1 MSTET
6 LVINSLGAQ
15 GDGIA
20 NGPDGPIFVPFSLP
34 GETVAVARIK
44 NHGTIMSVTTPSAD
58 RIEPLCRHF
67 GLDGVGG
74 TCGGCSLQHMAKP
87 AYNMFKRATLIAALK
102 SKGIE
107 TDVADVIEAHAGERR
122 RIVFTARKREKGLLI
137 GFNQAGSRHIVEL
150 EECPITSTGILS
162 RLEELRALGAAIA
175 TGSDH
180 FRMTVT
186 ETTTGLDVS
195 IDGVRG
201 GLPDRERRSL
211 TETTLKMRGIAR
223 VSVNG
228 ETVIEPHQPLLD
240 FSGAKVNMPPGAFCQ
255 ATVEAEEAMA
265 RLVLAHVGKAKRV
278 ADLFSGIGTFALR
291 LARNAQVL
299 AVESDEKAI
308 RALDHAARNT
318 QGLKPVN
325 VEKRDLFRR
334 PMMASELKTMDAV
347 VFDPPRAGAEE
358 QCTELAKSKIKT
370 IVAVSCNALTL
381 ARDLSILIEGGYK
394 ITSVTPI
401 DQFLWSP
408 HVEVV
413 VALSKV

>member
-6 LVINSLGAQ
+6 LLINSLGAQ

-20 NGPDGPIFVPFSLP
+20 NGADGPIFVPFSLP
-34 GETVAVARIK
+34 GEKVAVARVK
-44 NHGTIMSVTTPSAD
+44 NQGTIMSITEPSAD
-58 RIEPLCRHF
+58 RIEPACRHF

-87 AYNMFKRATLIAALK
+87 AYNVFKRATLIAALK

-150 EECPITSTGILS
+150 EECPITSAGILD
-162 RLEELRALGAAIA
+162 RLDELRSLGAAIA

-228 ETVIEPHQPLLD
+228 ETVIEPHQPILE
-240 FSGAKVNMPPGAFCQ
+240 FGGAKVVMPPGAFCQ
-255 ATVEAEEAMA
+255 ATVPAEEAMA
-265 RLVLAHVGKAKRV
+265 QLVLAHVGKAKRV

-291 LARNAQVL
+291 LARTAQVL
-299 AVESDEKAI
+299 AVESDEKALK
-308 RALDHAARNT
+308 ALDHAARNT
-318 QGLKPVN
+318 QGLKPVK
-325 VEKRDLFRR
+325 VERRDL
-334 PMMASELKTMDAV
+334 MASELKNIDAV

-358 QCTELAKSKIKT
+358 QCAELAKSKVKT

-381 ARDLSILIEGGYK
+381 ARDLSILIEGGYH

-413 VALSKV
+413 VSLSRR